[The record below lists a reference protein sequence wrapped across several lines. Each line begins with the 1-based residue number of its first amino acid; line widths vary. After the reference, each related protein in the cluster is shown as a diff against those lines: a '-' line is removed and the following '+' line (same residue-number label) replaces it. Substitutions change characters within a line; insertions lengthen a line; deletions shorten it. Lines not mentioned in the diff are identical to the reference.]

1 MIVDIFMIYFL
12 VSRVQSVK
20 KEHPSGLPRSR
31 PHLSHHGRIEDNF
44 MRRKTHGAALDVNN
58 LHMLDEKRDI
68 FYLLSFILHNTK
80 PVGHQ
85 VSYID
90 SFCVIR

>member
-1 MIVDIFMIYFL
+1 MVF
-12 VSRVQSVK
+12 RVRSVK
-20 KEHPSGLPRSR
+20 KEQPLGLQRNR
-31 PHLSHHGRIEDNF
+31 AHLSSHRRIEDNY
-44 MRRKTHGAALDVNN
+44 MRRRTHGAALDVNN

-85 VSYID
+85 VCCIAI
-90 SFCVIR
+90 C